1 VNTLRAKI
9 AILLVVAI
17 VSVVGLLTVMLFY
30 VLGPPKRVHSL
41 DPVARQ
47 VETLVRVVEEHTGVE
62 PVAEM
67 GDIARLALS
76 YWFFDA
82 RWPRTFLMS
91 FSTPLV
97 AERESVVQLCDAIS
111 AGVKWEA

>member
-47 VETLVRVVEEHTGVE
+47 VETLARVVRTVRTSFHWLQSLRQDSSTRVSRRGSKT
-62 PVAEM
+62 
-67 GDIARLALS
+67 RL
-76 YWFFDA
+76 
-82 RWPRTFLMS
+82 PRAGS
-91 FSTPLV
+91 
-97 AERESVVQLCDAIS
+97 IS
-111 AGVKWEA
+111 P